1 MMKTATRTR
10 WEVCLR
16 TIPVTFSAAGAL
28 ACSDAAGPVGPAPRA
43 PHPAVA
49 AVAAARPEGDATHIA
64 YVPGRPGGLAVAAAA
79 RLGIRPSVVFTHSLD
94 GFAASLSPR
103 DSARLAAV
111 GVTVEFNGQVST
123 TRDAR
128 NWGDDRT
135 DQRGYPLDYL
145 YTNYPNEGAG
155 VTAYVIDVDL
165 DETHPEFGGRARNGY
180 DAIDGTFPNCA
191 WHATHVAGT
200 IGGATVGVANQVQL
214 VEVRVL
220 DCDGSGTN
228 RSVIAGVDWVVG
240 QVQATP
246 NQLAVA
252 NMSLSGSTG
261 GRPGD
266 CTRPALNVAVCN
278 AIAAG
283 IPFAVAAGNDGH
295 DACYNTPAS
304 APPAL
309 TVMASGFL
317 TDPNAPGRY
326 GAIQDF
332 MPVWSNSGPCAD
344 LFAPGMGIVSSV
356 PYSFSSTGYYGGANG
371 TSMASP
377 HVAGHIAQIRSAH
390 PDWTPAQIA
399 ADILSRATVVNM
411 SYEPSVPPTPGTPNK
426 YLYTGTGTTM
436 PQSPATCTSRGSS
449 GKCR

>member
-1 MMKTATRTR
+1 MTTTAMRNR
-10 WEVCLR
+10 WEVSFR
-16 TIPVTFSAAGAL
+16 GIPVALFAASAL
-28 ACSDAAGPVGPAPRA
+28 ACSDAAGPAGPAARTPRL
-43 PHPAVA
+43 A
-49 AVAAARPEGDATHIA
+49 ASAAATVRPNSDATHIA
-64 YVPGRPGGLAVAAAA
+64 YVPGRPGGLAIAAAA
-79 RLGIRPSVVFTHSLD
+79 RLGIRPSQVFSRALD
-94 GFAASLSPR
+94 GFAASLSPN
-103 DSARLAAV
+103 DSAALVNA
-111 GVTVEFNGQVST
+111 GVTVETNGLVKAD
-123 TRDAR
+123 RYAR
-128 NWGDDRT
+128 SWGTDRA
-135 DQRGYPLDYL
+135 DQRGYALDYA
-145 YTNYPNEGAG
+145 YANYPNEGAG

-180 DAIDGTFPNCA
+180 DAIDGTFPNCT

-200 IGGATVGVANQVQL
+200 IGGATVGIANQVQL

-228 RSVIAGVDWVVG
+228 RTVIAGVDWVVA
-240 QVQATP
+240 QVQANP
-246 NQLAVA
+246 GQLAVV
-252 NMSLSGSTG
+252 NMSLSGTIG
-261 GRPGD
+261 GKKKGD
-266 CTRPALNVAVCN
+266 CTTPALNVAVCN

-317 TDPNAPGRY
+317 
-326 GAIQDF
+326 GASRADANQDF

-344 LFAPGMGIVSSV
+344 LFAPGMGIISAV
-356 PYSFSSTGYYGGANG
+356 PYSFSSTGYYGGGNG

-399 ADILSRATVVNM
+399 DDILGRATVVNM
-411 SYEPSVPPTPGTPNK
+411 SYEPSVPPTPGTPNR

-436 PQSPATCTSRGSS
+436 PQPVGATCTPRGNS
-449 GKCR
+449 GKCQ

>member
-1 MMKTATRTR
+1 MLKTAMRTR
-10 WEVCLR
+10 WDVCLR
-16 TIPVTFSAAGAL
+16 PIPVTLFAAGAL
-28 ACSDAAGPVGPAPRA
+28 ACSDAASPVGPAARA
-43 PHPAVA
+43 PRPAA
-49 AVAAARPEGDATHIA
+49 AVAVAVRPKGDATHIA

-79 RLGIRPSVVFTHSLD
+79 RLGIRPSQVFSRALD
-94 GFAASLSPR
+94 GFAASLSPN
-103 DSARLAAV
+103 DSAALAAT
-111 GVTVEFNGQVST
+111 GVTVETNGIVEAD
-123 TRDAR
+123 RYAR
-128 NWGDDRT
+128 SWGTDRV
-135 DQRGYPLDYL
+135 DQPGYAMDYE
-145 YTNYPNEGAG
+145 YANYPNEGAG

-180 DAIDGTFPNCA
+180 DAVDGSFPNCT

-200 IGGATVGVANQVQL
+200 IGGATVGIANQVQL

-220 DCDGSGTN
+220 DCDGRGTN
-228 RSVIAGVDWVVG
+228 RSVIAGVDWVVD
-240 QVQATP
+240 QVRANP
-246 NQLAVA
+246 GQLAVV
-252 NMSLSGSTG
+252 NMSLSGGTG
-261 GRPGD
+261 PKAGS
-266 CTRPALNVAVCN
+266 CTSPALNVAVCN

-317 TDPNAPGRY
+317 GGSRADAN
-326 GAIQDF
+326 QDF

-344 LFAPGMGIVSSV
+344 LFAPGMGIVSAV
-356 PYSFSSTGYYGGANG
+356 PYSFSSSGYYGGANG
-371 TSMASP
+371 TSMAAP

-399 ADILSRATVVNM
+399 DDILGRATVVNM
-411 SYEPSVPPTPGTPNK
+411 SYEPSVPPTPGTPNR

-436 PQSPATCTSRGSS
+436 PQPVGTTCTPRGNS
-449 GKCR
+449 GKCQ